1 MNAPLPPECVF
12 KRNQSNLAARILD
25 AFPAGSYALSGLLR
39 LLDVVETEEVQ
50 TAAVECVAQPRLLIN
65 PRFVAE
71 HANTS
76 EKLLMLVMHELHHV
90 LLGHTTL
97 FPRTNPV
104 QNFVFDTVINGIC
117 CRMFPGAD
125 YTRLF
130 TDYYRADRFP
140 ECLLRPP
147 PGWPAEQ
154 VGVAPGIAE
163 LPEPARALANEV
175 HQALYSEAGASYH
188 EVYKILPRVLN
199 AGGGSVAGIPL
210 IGDHSGTLALEQQS
224 PLLFDVVSDLVGKW
238 PQPPNP
244 IRGRA
249 LSDVIKSG
257 EIAPKPTPTNR
268 AILRRL
274 ILKVAR
280 TGASGRIR
288 RIRPSYLEAPSP
300 IPNLARRSIVLRALG
315 VPTLLHPGKVPWP
328 QRVPAG
334 ERVHVY
340 LDVSG
345 SMDSVLPALYGAV
358 LDCADYVHP
367 DVHLFSNSVADMTL
381 SQLRAGKCK
390 TTGGTDVDCVANH
403 MRAQRITSAVLITD
417 GYVGKPQGGTH
428 TTLANARLAV
438 AYLGQSTNQNDLSAV
453 ANHTNTLNIGVK
465 K

>member
-1 MNAPLPPECVF
+1 
-12 KRNQSNLAARILD
+12 
-25 AFPAGSYALSGLLR
+25 
-39 LLDVVETEEVQ
+39 
-50 TAAVECVAQPRLLIN
+50 
-65 PRFVAE
+65 
-71 HANTS
+71 
-76 EKLLMLVMHELHHV
+76 
-90 LLGHTTL
+90 
-97 FPRTNPV
+97 
-104 QNFVFDTVINGIC
+104 
-117 CRMFPGAD
+117 MFPGAD

-130 TDYYRADRFP
+130 SDYYRADRFP

-154 VGVAPGIAE
+154 VEAAPGIAE

-188 EVYKILPRVLN
+188 EVYKILPRVLK
-199 AGGGSVAGIPL
+199 AGGGGVAGIPL
-210 IGDHSGTLALEQQS
+210 IGDHSGTVALEQQS

-274 ILKVAR
+274 ILRVAR

-328 QRVPAG
+328 QRVPAS

-358 LDCADYVHP
+358 LDCAEYVHP

-381 SQLRAGKCK
+381 AQLRAGKRK

-403 MRAQRITSAVLITD
+403 MRAQRITRAVLITD
-417 GYVGKPQGGTH
+417 GYVGKPQGATH

-453 ANHTNTLNIGVK
+453 ANYTNTLNTGVK

>member
-1 MNAPLPPECVF
+1 
-12 KRNQSNLAARILD
+12 
-25 AFPAGSYALSGLLR
+25 
-39 LLDVVETEEVQ
+39 
-50 TAAVECVAQPRLLIN
+50 
-65 PRFVAE
+65 
-71 HANTS
+71 
-76 EKLLMLVMHELHHV
+76 
-90 LLGHTTL
+90 
-97 FPRTNPV
+97 
-104 QNFVFDTVINGIC
+104 
-117 CRMFPGAD
+117 
-125 YTRLF
+125 
-130 TDYYRADRFP
+130 
-140 ECLLRPP
+140 
-147 PGWPAEQ
+147 
-154 VGVAPGIAE
+154 
-163 LPEPARALANEV
+163 LANEV

-199 AGGGSVAGIPL
+199 AGGRGVAGIPL
-210 IGDHSGTLALEQQS
+210 IGDHSGSVALEQQS

-274 ILKVAR
+274 ILRVAR
-280 TGASGRIR
+280 TGATGRIR
-288 RIRPSYLEAPSP
+288 RVRPSYLEAPSP

-403 MRAQRITSAVLITD
+403 MRTQRITRAVLITD
-417 GYVGKPQGGTH
+417 GFVGKPQGPTH

-438 AYLGQSTNQNDLSAV
+438 AYLGQYTNQNDLSAV
-453 ANHTNTLNIGVK
+453 ANYTNTLNTGVK